1 MRSLY
6 ELKNHCR
13 DLHNKE
19 LNNCIINYTL
29 AKNHIE
35 IEHGNKYR
43 YIINLNDMYKK
54 DKDNILQQM
63 KCRYNPINN
72 YFDIKKQ

>member
-1 MRSLY
+1 MFWLYEGKKLYKILRSLY

-19 LNNCIINYTL
+19 LNNCNINYSL

-35 IEHGNKYR
+35 IEHSNKYR

-54 DKDNILQQM
+54 DKDNI
-63 KCRYNPINN
+63 
-72 YFDIKKQ
+72 

>member
-13 DLHNKE
+13 DLQNKE

-29 AKNHIE
+29 AENQIE
-35 IEHGNKYR
+35 IENGR

-54 DKDNILQQM
+54 DKDNMLQQM
-63 KCRYNPINN
+63 KGGYNSINN